1 MLPPP
6 PLLSQQRRPR
16 MLDRKQIAEKLGIKQ
31 ETFRKRVEIRPDFPK
46 PVLRLS
52 RETVRW
58 DEADIEQWLK
68 RQRALAKA

>member
-1 MLPPP
+1 
-6 PLLSQQRRPR
+6 
-16 MLDRKQIAEKLGIKQ
+16 MLDRKQIAEKLGVKP
-31 ETFRKRVEIRPDFPK
+31 ETFRKRVEVRPDFPK

-58 DEADIEQWLK
+58 DDADIEKWLQ

>member
-1 MLPPP
+1 M
-6 PLLSQQRRPR
+6 
-16 MLDRKQIAEKLGIKQ
+16 MDRKQIAEKLGVKP
-31 ETFRKRVEIRPDFPK
+31 ETFRKRVEVRPDFPK

-58 DEADIEQWLK
+58 DETDIEQWLK

>member
-1 MLPPP
+1 M
-6 PLLSQQRRPR
+6 
-16 MLDRKQIAEKLGIKQ
+16 MDRKQIAEKLGVKP

>member
-1 MLPPP
+1 
-6 PLLSQQRRPR
+6 
-16 MLDRKQIAEKLGIKQ
+16 MLDRKQIAEKLGVKQ
-31 ETFRKRVEIRPDFPK
+31 ETFRKRVEVRPDFPK

-58 DEADIEQWLK
+58 DEADIEKWLT

>member
-1 MLPPP
+1 M
-6 PLLSQQRRPR
+6 
-16 MLDRKQIAEKLGIKQ
+16 MLDRKQIAEKLGVKP
-31 ETFRKRVEIRPDFPK
+31 ETFRKRVEVRPDFPK

-58 DEADIEQWLK
+58 DDADIEKWLQ